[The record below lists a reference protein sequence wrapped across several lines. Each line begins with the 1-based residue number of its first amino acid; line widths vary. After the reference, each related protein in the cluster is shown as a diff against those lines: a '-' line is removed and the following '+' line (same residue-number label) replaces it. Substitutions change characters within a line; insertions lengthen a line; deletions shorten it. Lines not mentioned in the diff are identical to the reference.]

1 MKTKYQ
7 TSSFVSRMI
16 LLVHQFSDNVI
27 IIPVHINIR
36 IFLCCNKTKTYQ
48 GEYKKIL
55 PNRHLQKGG
64 RCCMLHISIRKYIF
78 KLRQGV
84 VQSHQCL
91 LRIFQTMNRKKVL
104 MMGINRVSL
113 SKVELFH
120 FDLQV
125 MMSLNIGNKS
135 VQSIALLQ
143 ELKKKK
149 EKKKSFKEFILHF
162 NINLEVSC
170 KLFLII

>member
-1 MKTKYQ
+1 MK
-7 TSSFVSRMI
+7 
-16 LLVHQFSDNVI
+16 
-27 IIPVHINIR
+27 
-36 IFLCCNKTKTYQ
+36 
-48 GEYKKIL
+48 
-55 PNRHLQKGG
+55 
-64 RCCMLHISIRKYIF
+64 
-78 KLRQGV
+78 
-84 VQSHQCL
+84 
-91 LRIFQTMNRKKVL
+91 RKKVL
-104 MMGINRVSL
+104 MMGLNRVSL